1 MSQLQVPSRAAH
13 ESTQVAV
20 YKGHGGS
27 ILDVA
32 AAPSGERFVSA
43 SQDKN
48 LRVWPTGQAFAV
60 FLHTRQHY
68 LEKVCRC

>member
-1 MSQLQVPSRAAH
+1 MGI
-13 ESTQVAV
+13 

-27 ILDVA
+27 VLDVA

-48 LRVWPTGQAFAV
+48 LRVWPTGQAIAV
-60 FLHTRQHY
+60 LTHTKSY
-68 LEKVCRC
+68 LCQNVLANDRCRDAAQSMLEVQSS